1 MISIILKALIMQ
13 NKFTIQDIFIQYGDD
28 YINKHNLSK
37 EQWKVFNAIRTC
49 GTKNLGYHICTCDSC
64 GEEYFGF
71 NSCRNRHCPMCQNY
85 AREKWIKCESS
96 YLLDSK
102 YFHIITT
109 VPYELNEIFLFN
121 PKICYNIL
129 FRATSESILQL
140 CEDPKW
146 LGAKVGITSILHT
159 WGQTMEFHPHIHS
172 IVTGGGIKNNQWVS
186 CDKDYLFKV
195 QVLGYLFRGKFL
207 SYLKH
212 EFDNLK
218 LNEDICDIKFFN
230 KFLEP
235 LYKKT
240 WITYI
245 EPPKGKA
252 ENVIEYVG
260 RYSFR
265 VAISNERIKIV
276 EDGLVTFEYKDYKD
290 DSKIKEMTITAE
302 EFIRRFLL
310 HVLPNNFTKIKHYG
324 LLTNRNK
331 KSNIKLCRLLISRII
346 INDFV
351 SNISKK
357 FHEFKCEKCGSTKF
371 TYSFN
376 YNINRLCNN

>member
-1 MISIILKALIMQ
+1 MSKY
-13 NKFTIQDIFIQYGDD
+13 TIQDIFKTYGDE
-28 YINKHNLSK
+28 YIKTHNLSR
-37 EQWKVFNAIRTC
+37 EQWKVFNAIRNC
-49 GTKNLGYHICTCDSC
+49 GTKELGYHICTCLEC
-64 GEEYFGF
+64 GEEYYGF

-85 AREKWIKCESS
+85 AREKWIQKESS

-109 VPYELNEIFLFN
+109 VPYELNEIFLYN
-121 PKICYNIL
+121 QKICYNIL
-129 FRATSESILQL
+129 FKATSESILTL
-140 CEDPKW
+140 AKDPKW

-172 IVTGGGIKNNQWVS
+172 IVTGGGLNNNHWVS
-186 CDKDYLFKV
+186 CDKDYLIKV
-195 QVLGYLFRGKFL
+195 QVLGSLFRGKFL
-207 SYLKH
+207 YYLKH
-212 EFDNLK
+212 EFDD
-218 LNEDICDIKFFN
+218 LNTNFNDIKEFN

-265 VAISNERIKIV
+265 VAISNDRIIDV
-276 EDGLVTFEYKDYKD
+276 SNGNVTFEYKDYKD
-290 DSKIKEMTITAE
+290 NDNIKQMTITAL

-310 HVLPNNFTKIKHYG
+310 HVLPDHFTKIKHYG
-324 LLTNRNK
+324 LLSNRNK
-331 KSNIKLCRLLISRII
+331 KNNIRFCRLLISRILT
-346 INDFV
+346 NEF
-351 SNISKK
+351 ISTITRK
-357 FHEFKCEKCGSTKF
+357 FNEFKCKKCGSTNF

-376 YNINRLCNN
+376 YDINRLCLD

>member
-1 MISIILKALIMQ
+1 MISIILRVLIMQ
-13 NKFTIQDIFIQYGDD
+13 SKFTIQDIFKLYGDE
-28 YINKHNLSK
+28 YIKNHNLSK
-37 EQWKVFNAIRTC
+37 EQWKVFNAIRSC
-49 GTKNLGYHICTCDSC
+49 GTKELGYHICTCEEC

-85 AREKWIKCESS
+85 AREKWIQKESS

-109 VPYELNEIFLFN
+109 VPYELNEIFLYN
-121 PKICYNIL
+121 QKICYNIL
-129 FRATSESILQL
+129 FKATSESILEL
-140 CEDPKW
+140 AEDPKW
-146 LGAKVGITSILHT
+146 LGAKVGITSVLHT

-172 IVTGGGIKNNQWVS
+172 IVTGGGLKNNRWVS

-195 QVLGYLFRGKFL
+195 QVLGSLFKGKFL
-207 SYLKH
+207 YYLKH
-212 EFDNLK
+212 EFNNLT
-218 LNEDICDIKFFN
+218 LNNELIDIKRFN

-235 LYKKT
+235 LYNKT

-265 VAISNERIKIV
+265 VAISNERIKNI
-276 EDGLVTFEYKDYKD
+276 ENGNVTFEYKDYKD
-290 DSKIKEMTITAE
+290 NSKIKEMTITAE

-310 HVLPNNFTKIKHYG
+310 HVLPDNFTKIKHYG
-324 LLTNRNK
+324 ILTNKNK
-331 KSNIKLCRLLISRII
+331 KNNIRLCKLLISKILT
-346 INDFV
+346 NEF
-351 SNISKK
+351 ISSITRK
-357 FHEFKCEKCGSTKF
+357 FNKFKCKKCGSENF
-371 TYSFN
+371 TYSFI
-376 YNINRLCNN
+376 YDINRLSV